1 MNIPNKVLRST
12 YTTYETYFHHQ
23 QLAKKFYKS
32 SSKNKKK
39 TETETKFDNEYLLE
53 KSIKEDLLKWYI
65 CIIKV
70 LLTIA

>member
-1 MNIPNKVLRST
+1 MNIPTKVLRST

-39 TETETKFDNEYLLE
+39 TDSDSKSEPEYLVE
-53 KSIKEDLLKWYI
+53 KQSIKEDLLKW
-65 CIIKV
+65 
-70 LLTIA
+70 